1 MSFDIA
7 LSGIQAI
14 NEQLNVVSNNI
25 ANAGTFGFKSSRAN
39 FSSMVAGNEPNGV
52 QVGSTTQNIE
62 KSGGVQNTGRGMD
75 AMIQGRGF
83 FVAKDSQGQ
92 LNYTRVGIFS
102 VDSTGYVVDAS
113 GRKVQ
118 GYAAVKLGGALGAMG
133 DLTVPTSQIPAV
145 ATTKVQYV
153 GNLSADWTVPTVT
166 FDSKDSSTYNMV
178 KQSVVYDTLGKQHT
192 VSQYFVK
199 DAAANTVKVYYS
211 FDGKDIA
218 DADPVAG
225 TPATY
230 DGTKTLTFDP
240 ATGGF
245 DAASATTSGPLS
257 LTDAKNSTTTNFIID
272 YAGTT
277 QFAGQ
282 ALTTTNSSDGYASG
296 NYIGVQLGQDG
307 SVIAKYS
314 NEQQQVVGMV
324 SIATFPDEG
333 ALTQVSDTSW
343 VANKESGAALYERP
357 GVGLAGKL
365 STGTLEGSNVDVT
378 AELVGLMTS
387 QRNYQANSK
396 VISTESQMMQALMQ
410 AM

>member
-14 NEQLNVVSNNI
+14 NEQLDTVSNNI
-25 ANAGTFGFKSSRAN
+25 ANSGTYGFKASRSN
-39 FSSMVAGNEPNGV
+39 FASMVAGDTPNGV

-62 KSGGVQNTGRGMD
+62 KMGGVQTTGRAMD

-102 VDSTGYVVDAS
+102 VNKDGFVVDS
-113 GRKVQ
+113 SNRKVQ
-118 GYAAVKLGGALGAMG
+118 GYSAVTPGGALGVMG
-133 DLTVPTSQIPAV
+133 DLTVKTGQIAAVRTSNV
-145 ATTKVQYV
+145 KYV
-153 GNLSADWTVPTVT
+153 GNLPSDWTLPAVTT
-166 FDSKDSSTYNMV
+166 FDSTKSDSYNMV
-178 KQSVVYDTLGKQHT
+178 KQSVVFDSLGNEHT

-199 DAAANTVKVYYS
+199 SSTAGQVNVYYA
-211 FDGKDIA
+211 FDGASITSA
-218 DADPVAG
+218 
-225 TPATY
+225 TPDKQTM
-230 DGTKTLTFDP
+230 TFDG
-240 ATGGF
+240 AGKLT
-245 DAASATTSGPLS
+245 SATTMSLPLPAKGGATAG
-257 LTDAKNSTTTNFIID
+257 LTFTID
-272 YAGTT
+272 YTGTT
-277 QFAGQ
+277 GFAGQ
-282 ALTTTNSSDGYASG
+282 ALTTTNSSDGYQSG
-296 NYIGVQLGQDG
+296 NFVGVQLGEDG

-333 ALTQVSDTSW
+333 ALSQISDTSW
-343 VANKESGAALYERP
+343 VANEKSGTALYERP

-396 VISTESQMMQALMQ
+396 VISTESAMMQALMQ

>member
-14 NEQLNVVSNNI
+14 NEQLDTVSNNI
-25 ANAGTFGFKSSRAN
+25 ANSGTYGFKSSRSN
-39 FSSMVAGNEPNGV
+39 FSSLVAGDTPNGV

-62 KSGGVQNTGRGMD
+62 KSGGVQTTGRAMD

-83 FVAKDSQGQ
+83 FVAKDTQGQ

-102 VDSTGYVVDAS
+102 VNKDGYVVDS
-113 GRKVQ
+113 SNRKVQ
-118 GYAAVKLGGALGAMG
+118 GYAAVTLGGALGTMG
-133 DLTVPTSQIPAV
+133 DLTVPTGQIPAV
-145 ATTKVQYV
+145 ATKNVSYV

-166 FDSKDSSTYNMV
+166 PFDSTKSTSYNMV
-178 KQSVVYDTLGKQHT
+178 KQSVVYDSLGNQHT

-199 DAAANTVKVYYS
+199 SATVNNVDVYYS
-211 FDGKDIA
+211 FDGAAITSA
-218 DADPVAG
+218 
-225 TPATY
+225 TPDKT
-230 DGTKTLTFDP
+230 TLTFSGTGALTSAATKSLTLP
-240 ATGGF
+240 ATGGALAQTF
-245 DAASATTSGPLS
+245 T
-257 LTDAKNSTTTNFIID
+257 ID
-272 YAGTT
+272 YTGTT
-277 QFAGQ
+277 QFGGQ

-296 NYIGVQLGQDG
+296 NFVGVQLGEDG

-314 NEQQQVVGMV
+314 NEQQQVVGMLA
-324 SIATFPDEG
+324 IATFPDEG
-333 ALTQVSDTSW
+333 ALSQTSDTSW
-343 VANKESGAALYERP
+343 VANEKSGAALYERP

-396 VISTESQMMQALMQ
+396 VISTESAMMQALMQ